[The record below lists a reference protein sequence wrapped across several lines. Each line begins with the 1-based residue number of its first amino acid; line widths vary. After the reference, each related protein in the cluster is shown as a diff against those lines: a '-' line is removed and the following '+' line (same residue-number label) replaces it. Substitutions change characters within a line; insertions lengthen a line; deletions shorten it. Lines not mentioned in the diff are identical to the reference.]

1 MLNNPPFRGGDPRA
15 ECDRC
20 GIVTHLSELSEE
32 WTGFMVCSDCWEPR
46 HPQEY
51 VTGIDDQ
58 QFVANARHVHT
69 SDEAVFVVPVW
80 PPDTS
85 DL

>member
-1 MLNNPPFRGGDPRA
+1 MLNNPPFRGSDPRA

-20 GIVTHLSELSEE
+20 GIVTHLSDLSEE
-32 WTGFMVCSDCWEPR
+32 WTGLMVCHKCLEPR
-46 HPQEY
+46 HPQEFL
-51 VTGIDDQ
+51 TARGDQ
-58 QFVANARHVHT
+58 QFVPNARHVHT
-69 SDEAVFVVPVW
+69 SDEAVFVVPTF